1 MPPCECAW
9 VGSARGG
16 GFGLLWAGQT
26 ASVVGGQIGDVSV
39 RLFAATALAATPLQL
54 GFLSAA
60 QTIGFLLVA
69 LPAGVLADRVR
80 RRPVLITCNLLRAGL
95 LALVPLLWWLDLLT
109 LPQLLA
115 VVVAAG
121 LAQVVFDVTYQSYV
135 PALVGRAGLVAANGR
150 LESTR
155 STAVAAGPALGGVL
169 SQALGAVNAVFLT
182 SIGYLASAFLL
193 SRIRAVEERP
203 ARPEARSLR
212 GEIAEGLKFVLGN
225 GLLRATTVA
234 ATIFN
239 FSYGMTQPLVI
250 VLLVRELAL
259 TEAAVGA
266 MLALAGAGGLVG
278 ALVAGKVA
286 DRIGRSR
293 AIWVSELAC
302 VPAFLLLP
310 LSFPGRGLAFFA
322 VGFFLM
328 HLILSVFNVSN
339 LSFRQAICPDR
350 LLGRM
355 NASVRF
361 LMWGALPLG
370 GVAGGALG
378 TALGTRWALVVA
390 GAGFLF
396 AALVLLA
403 SPLRR
408 LRDLPEAVAA

>member
-1 MPPCECAW
+1 ME
-9 VGSARGG
+9 SARGS

-39 RLFAATALAATPLQL
+39 RLLAATALAATPLQL
-54 GFLSAA
+54 GLLSAA
-60 QTIGFLLVA
+60 QTIGFLLIA

-80 RRPVLITCNLLRAGL
+80 RRPVLITSNLLRAGL
-95 LALVPLLWWLDLLT
+95 LALVPLLWWLDVLT

-115 VVVAAG
+115 VVVLAG

-135 PALVGRAGLVAANGR
+135 PALVGRAGLVTANGR

-169 SQALGAVNAVFLT
+169 SQALGAVNAIFLT
-182 SIGYLASAFLL
+182 SVGYLASAFLL

-225 GLLRATTVA
+225 KLLRATTVA
-234 ATIFN
+234 ATVFN
-239 FSYGMTQPLVI
+239 FSYGITQPLVI
-250 VLLVRELAL
+250 VLLVRELVL

-286 DRIGRSR
+286 DKIGRSR

-310 LSFPGRGLAFFA
+310 LTFPGRGLAFFA
-322 VGFFLM
+322 VGYFLM

-370 GVAGGALG
+370 GVTGGFLG
-378 TALGTRWALVVA
+378 TALGTRWALVAA
-390 GAGFLF
+390 GAGFLL
-396 AALVLLA
+396 AALVLLV

-408 LRDLPEAVAA
+408 LRDLPETVAA

>member
-1 MPPCECAW
+1 M
-9 VGSARGG
+9 GSARGG

>member
-1 MPPCECAW
+1 ME
-9 VGSARGG
+9 SARGS

-26 ASVVGGQIGDVSV
+26 ASVVGGQVGDVSV
-39 RLFAATALAATPLQL
+39 RLLAATALAATPLQL

-60 QTIGFLLVA
+60 QTIGFLLIA

-95 LALVPLLWWLDLLT
+95 LALVPLLWWLDVLT
-109 LPQLLA
+109 LTQLLA
-115 VVVAAG
+115 VVVVAG

-135 PALVGRAGLVAANGR
+135 PALVGRAGLVTANGR

-169 SQALGAVNAVFLT
+169 SQTFGAVNAVFLT
-182 SIGYLASAFLL
+182 SGGYLASAFLL

-203 ARPEARSLR
+203 ARPETRSLR

-225 GLLRATTVA
+225 KLLRATTVA

-239 FSYGMTQPLVI
+239 FSYGITQPLVI

-259 TEAAVGA
+259 TEAAVGV

-278 ALVAGKVA
+278 ALVAGRVA
-286 DRIGRSR
+286 DGIGRSR

-310 LSFPGRGLAFFA
+310 LTFPGRGLAFFA
-322 VGFFLM
+322 AGYFLL

-370 GVAGGALG
+370 GVAGGFLG
-378 TALGTRWALVVA
+378 TALGTRWALVAA
-390 GAGFLF
+390 GAGFLL
-396 AALVLLA
+396 AALVLLV

-408 LRDLPEAVAA
+408 LRDLPETVAA

>member
-1 MPPCECAW
+1 MEK
-9 VGSARGG
+9 ARGN
-16 GFGLLWAGQT
+16 GFGLLWAGQA
-26 ASVVGGQIGDVSV
+26 ASVFGGQIGDVSV
-39 RLFAATALAATPLQL
+39 RLLAATVLAATPFEL
-54 GFLSAA
+54 GLLSAA
-60 QTIGFLLVA
+60 QTAGFLLIA
-69 LPAGVLADRVR
+69 LPAGVLADRMR
-80 RRPVLITCNLLRAGL
+80 RRPVLISCDLLRAGL
-95 LALVPLLWWLDLLT
+95 LTLVPALWWFDVLT
-109 LPQLLA
+109 FPQLLF
-115 VVVAAG
+115 VVFAAG

-135 PALVGRAGLVAANGR
+135 PALVGRAALVAANGR

-182 SIGYLASAFLL
+182 SAGYVASAFLL
-193 SRIRAVEERP
+193 SRIPAVEELP
-203 ARPEARSLR
+203 ANSEARSLR
-212 GEIAEGLKFVLGN
+212 SQIAEGLKFVLGN
-225 GLLRATTVA
+225 RLLRTTTVA

-239 FSYGMTQPLVI
+239 FSYGITQPLVV
-250 VLLVRELAL
+250 VLLAQELAL
-259 TEAAVGA
+259 AGSVVGA
-266 MLALAGAGGLVG
+266 LLALAGAGGLAG

-286 DRIGRSR
+286 DAIGRSR

-310 LSFPGRGLAFFA
+310 LTFPGWGLAFFA
-322 VGFFLM
+322 AGFFLA

-370 GVAGGALG
+370 ALAGGLLG
-378 TALGTRWALVVA
+378 TALGARWALVVA
-390 GAGFLF
+390 GAGFLG
-396 AALVLLA
+396 AAMVLLL

>member
-1 MPPCECAW
+1 MEN
-9 VGSARGG
+9 ARGS
-16 GFGLLWAGQT
+16 GFGLLWAGQ
-26 ASVVGGQIGDVSV
+26 AVSVVGGQIGDVSV
-39 RLFAATALAATPLQL
+39 RLFAATALAATPFQL
-54 GFLSAA
+54 GLLSAA
-60 QTIGFLLVA
+60 QTVGFLLVA

-80 RRPVLITCNLLRAGL
+80 RRPVLIACDLLRAGL
-95 LALVPLLWWLDLLT
+95 LALVPVLWWLDVLT
-109 LPQLLA
+109 FPQLLV

-135 PALVGRAGLVAANGR
+135 PALVGRAALVTANGR

-182 SIGYLASAFLL
+182 SIGYLASALLL

-212 GEIAEGLKFVLGN
+212 AEIAEGLKFVLGN
-225 GLLRATTVA
+225 RLLRATTVA

-239 FSYGMTQPLVI
+239 FSYGITQPLVV
-250 VLLVRELAL
+250 VLLVRDLVLPES
-259 TEAAVGA
+259 AVGM

-286 DRIGRSR
+286 DAVGRSR

-310 LSFPGRGLAFFA
+310 LTFPGWGLAFFA
-322 VGFFLM
+322 AGFFLM

-370 GVAGGALG
+370 GVAGGVLG

-390 GAGFLF
+390 GAGFLC

-403 SPLRR
+403 SPLRG
-408 LRDLPEAVAA
+408 LRDLPEGVAA

>member
-1 MPPCECAW
+1 MSPCECAW

-182 SIGYLASAFLL
+182 SVGYLASAFLL

-239 FSYGMTQPLVI
+239 FSYGMAQPLVI